1 MRFGE
6 HIFYD
11 ANNNAIIKTFHST
24 VSPSKRS
31 FREHHHTECELSI
44 FLSGRGIYLI
54 NGEEYSFESGDV
66 FLFGSNEPH
75 CITEI
80 SETFN
85 LLNIHFEPRILW
97 DSPENMEL
105 LQLFASRNSLFKNKF
120 SHNDETLKNLLLRIE
135 DELKGKKTGYMIEVK
150 YLLFSALIH
159 ILRNYDY
166 VDEET
171 IGTKT
176 LSSVPKMRDAMIYIN
191 KNIENPI
198 TLADIAN
205 VACMSQ
211 TYFSALF
218 KKFNGISPWDYIT
231 IKRVELAIEMLRKND
246 MSKLEIAE
254 KCGFSSSSNFY
265 KAFFKVTGKKPGEYS
280 LQKVSKE

>member
-211 TYFSALF
+211 T
-218 KKFNGISPWDYIT
+218 
-231 IKRVELAIEMLRKND
+231 
-246 MSKLEIAE
+246 
-254 KCGFSSSSNFY
+254 
-265 KAFFKVTGKKPGEYS
+265 
-280 LQKVSKE
+280 